1 MLVRH
6 TPPHLHFVGCT
17 WRLAT
22 AKLRKN
28 VQLALSHAAK

>member
-1 MLVRH
+1 MPIRH
-6 TPPHLHFVGCT
+6 APPILHFVGGT
-17 WRLAT
+17 WLLAT